1 MARGGGERR
10 ARLCRRTAQLISM
23 LSKNQ
28 MTNYG
33 LVVIGGVHV
42 GLFGKGR

>member
-1 MARGGGERR
+1 
-10 ARLCRRTAQLISM
+10 M